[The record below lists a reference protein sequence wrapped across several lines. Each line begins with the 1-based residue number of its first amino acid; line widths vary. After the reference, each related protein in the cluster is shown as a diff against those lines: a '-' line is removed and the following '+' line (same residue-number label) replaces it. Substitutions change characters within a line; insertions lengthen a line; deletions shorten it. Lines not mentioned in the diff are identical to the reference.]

1 MTLYKCGHT
10 RDTIILDD
18 NIISYLA
25 YLDWA
30 ESVGINGTKELCWD
44 CWNEKNCKIESKKQM
59 EERHFN
65 IKKGEHQDFVTGG
78 DGFPLEFFDF
88 LTDTF
93 FDDGDSEYTTQSFKV
108 IVKWDNEKNCKIDSQ
123 QVTDN
128 QNKNKVQKPS
138 SDGSQKTADR
148 ILNWSS
154 YCATTNNRNQC
165 SKETCTIFPICKIRK
180 SKGFSIPRSL
190 RNFGFKEVR
199 E

>member
-1 MTLYKCGHT
+1 MTLYKCGHNT
-10 RDTIILDD
+10 NGVIILED

-108 IVKWDNEKNCKIDSQ
+108 IVKWDNEKNCKVIDSQ
-123 QVTDN
+123 E
-128 QNKNKVQKPS
+128 NKNGNLMDVATKQIQT
-138 SDGSQKTADR
+138 GSPDK
-148 ILNWSS
+148 ILNWST

-180 SKGFSIPRSL
+180 SKGFSIPRSS
-190 RNFGFKEVR
+190 RNFGFKEAR
-199 E
+199 G